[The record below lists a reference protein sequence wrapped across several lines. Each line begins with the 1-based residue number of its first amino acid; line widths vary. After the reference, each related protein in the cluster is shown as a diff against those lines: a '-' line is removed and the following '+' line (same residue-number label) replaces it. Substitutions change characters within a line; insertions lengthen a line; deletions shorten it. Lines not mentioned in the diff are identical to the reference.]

1 MRRLALTCVAAA
13 ALFVGSAS
21 VAESKVPGFGTEDS
35 CASVFTEDAAACG
48 GTVYLVYRLVYY
60 PYKTAYSMGQ
70 AWCET
75 RWSNGVVTNGPC

>member
-1 MRRLALTCVAAA
+1 MRRLAIMF
-13 ALFVGSAS
+13 ALVLALMAVSAS
-21 VAESKVPGFGTEDS
+21 VSSARLPIGTEDS
-35 CASVFTEDAAACG
+35 CASVFTDDAQACG

-75 RWSNGVVTNGPC
+75 RWSNGVVVNGPC